1 MTDDDNLL
9 VYIFIVLM
17 CLFYLWH
24 YIVDTTPMKEE
35 TNENSK

>member
-9 VYIFIVLM
+9 VHIFIVLI

-24 YIVDTTPMKEE
+24 YIVDSNPKDKA
-35 TNENSK
+35 NG